1 MLHNL
6 YGQVISAY
14 KILEMVN
21 PGEACRTMAHKG
33 KKTVPLSFQNIID
46 IIEFHYHIKLIFLYI
61 KKQKQN

>member
-21 PGEACRTMAHKG
+21 PGEACRTMARKG

-46 IIEFHYHIKLIFLYI
+46 IFTIL
-61 KKQKQN
+61 N